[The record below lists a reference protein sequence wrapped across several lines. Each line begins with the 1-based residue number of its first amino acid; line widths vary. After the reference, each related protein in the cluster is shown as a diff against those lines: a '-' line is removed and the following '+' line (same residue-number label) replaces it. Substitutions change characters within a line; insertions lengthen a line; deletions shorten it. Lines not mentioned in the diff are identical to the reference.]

1 MDFQV
6 LQCFGIGTC
15 EFIESLRP
23 PCQNSTSHC
32 FRDTPGFDST
42 LKSNTTSESKKWTC
56 APLCQVFSHPKQSLL
71 HWQQALTCRYTH
83 MYIYIYI
90 NMILYDLCH
99 AHRISS
105 IRIITSH
112 AVRPF
117 RADSGIASAAST
129 WSTLIGSLLPTWACQ
144 VSVVAAT
151 ASASFLRTPEVND
164 VNIFKQESIMKKSS
178 LSPLYIG
185 LFYEFSQT
193 SILED
198 FRKIARILP

>member
-23 PCQNSTSHC
+23 PCQNSTSI
-32 FRDTPGFDST
+32 S
-42 LKSNTTSESKKWTC
+42 
-56 APLCQVFSHPKQSLL
+56 
-71 HWQQALTCRYTH
+71 
-83 MYIYIYI
+83 MY
-90 NMILYDLCH
+90 MILYDLCH
-99 AHRISS
+99 AHHISS

-151 ASASFLRTPEVND
+151 ASASFLRTREVND
-164 VNIFKQESIMKKSS
+164 VNIFKQESSMKKSS
-178 LSPLYIG
+178 LSPLYIS

-198 FRKIARILP
+198 FRILP